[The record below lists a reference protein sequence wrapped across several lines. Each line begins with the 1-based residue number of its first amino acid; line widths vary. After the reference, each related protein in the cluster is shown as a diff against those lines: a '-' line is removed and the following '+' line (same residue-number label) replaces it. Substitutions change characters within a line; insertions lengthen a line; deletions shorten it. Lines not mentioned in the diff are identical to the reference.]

1 MKKYVNGEYVEMTP
15 EEIKALEQAQKEW
28 EAQEKR
34 RPLTQ
39 EEVFQIM
46 TKQTL
51 NTLDIDDQTALR
63 MKGFYP
69 TFDEIIGQTVKLGF
83 KFTDGETLY
92 KTRQADLL
100 IQEQYRPGE
109 GTESLYEQID
119 EEHAGTAED
128 PIPYSGN
135 MALEN
140 GKYYTQDGQTYK
152 CTRDTGTAVYNALSE
167 LVGIYVEV
175 VEES

>member
-1 MKKYVNGEYVEMTP
+1 MYKIVNDEILEMTE
-15 EEIKALEQAQKEW
+15 EEIQQLRQEQAAF
-28 EAQEKR
+28 EAYEKK

-39 EEVFQIM
+39 AEVFQIM

>member
-1 MKKYVNGEYVEMTP
+1 
-15 EEIKALEQAQKEW
+15 
-28 EAQEKR
+28 
-34 RPLTQ
+34 
-39 EEVFQIM
+39 M

-51 NTLDIDDQTALR
+51 NTLVIDDQTALR

-69 TFDEIIGQTVKLGF
+69 TFDEIIGQTVKQGF

-92 KTRQADLL
+92 KTRQPDLL

-119 EEHAGTAED
+119 ETHAGTAED

-140 GKYYTQDGQTYK
+140 GKYYSQDGQLYR
-152 CTRDTGTAVYNALSE
+152 CTRDTGIAVFNALSE
-167 LVGIYVEV
+167 LVGVYVERV
-175 VEES
+175 DTV